1 MTTYYRKSG
10 RKDTPISPAPNTHKN
25 TTSFRVAL
33 DIATAIYL
41 AIIAIF
47 LLRLL

>member
-1 MTTYYRKSG
+1 MTNRRKNG
-10 RKDTPISPAPNTHKN
+10 QKDTPISPAPNAHKN
-25 TTSFRVAL
+25 TASFRIAL

-41 AIIAIF
+41 AIVAIF